1 VRFFFD
7 NNLPPKLAKSLH
19 VLVEPHH
26 QVVHLKQKFA
36 ANATDETWMLDLA
49 KEEDWVIISGDLR
62 IRKNPHEIA
71 AWRSAGH
78 TTFFLKPGW
87 INLPFLDS
95 NVEICEM
102 LSGHPSNCG
111 KSKEGRRV
119 LRINQWQDREVARA
133 TFSNLKRFRRIG
145 IARLGGLRRFRRR
158 YLGFAFFFLC
168 SSALRHLVIRSP
180 A

>member
-1 VRFFFD
+1 MRLFFD

-26 QVVHLKQKFA
+26 QVVHLKEKFA
-36 ANATDETWMLDLA
+36 ANATDETWMLELA

-87 INLPFLDS
+87 INLPFWTQMWKFVKCFPDILRTAERAKKGGAFYVS
-95 NVEICEM
+95 T
-102 LSGHPSNCG
+102 SG
-111 KSKEGRRV
+111 KIEK
-119 LRINQWQDREVARA
+119 
-133 TFSNLKRFRRIG
+133 
-145 IARLGGLRRFRRR
+145 
-158 YLGFAFFFLC
+158 
-168 SSALRHLVIRSP
+168 
-180 A
+180 